1 MKKLIL
7 VSIIALVVQQT
18 NAQPEKGVKLIGGG
32 IGGSIKS
39 NPYSGLNVNTNYQE
53 YSFVAA
59 PQFGYFLSDKFAAGF
74 SLNYNYFVLSRYSID
89 NLIDYTENNYKE
101 INNTIGGG
109 LFTRHYKKITDKFYF
124 TFSCELGYNY
134 TLQKSTREYVFY
146 AGNTLQSV
154 SRSSKSTGNLF
165 HFAIGPGFEYF
176 ISPHIGLRASFG
188 SFGYNYSSI
197 NNANSNSKIKS
208 SNLNFN
214 FNQSTLLF
222 GMNYI
227 FQKKAK

>member
-7 VSIIALVVQQT
+7 IIIIALIVQQT
-18 NAQPEKGVKLIGGG
+18 NAQPEKGKKLIGGG

-39 NPYSGLNVNTNYQE
+39 NPYSGLNVNTNYHE
-53 YSFVAA
+53 NLFVAA

-74 SLNYNYFVLSRYSID
+74 SLNYNYFVLSRYNID
-89 NLIDYTENNYKE
+89 NLIDYTENNSKE

-109 LFTRHYKKITDKFYF
+109 LFTRHYKIITDKFYF

-134 TLQKSTREYVFY
+134 TFQKSISEYVFY

-154 SRSSKSTGNLF
+154 SRLSKSRGNLF

-197 NNANSNSKIKS
+197 NNANSNSNIKS
-208 SNLNFN
+208 SNLDFN